1 MWHMITDNLQA
12 YRRAVADTAK
22 AKTICK
28 INPHSDNQDY
38 YRDCYLEEQVRL
50 DGLMSIIGMVVKDA
64 AAAEPHNPFSINGDV
79 NQDNDTAIAD
89 ATTSRLERAVK
100 ADPQTRSLTTSARY
114 RHGDTTR
121 QHCFTKTFFNALWTP
136 TEHSSTAT
144 AS

>member
-79 NQDNDTAIAD
+79 NQDEPVPVPKPT
-89 ATTSRLERAVK
+89 
-100 ADPQTRSLTTSARY
+100 PPRSLTAKWT
-114 RHGDTTR
+114 RH
-121 QHCFTKTFFNALWTP
+121 LTP
-136 TEHSSTAT
+136 PPPLEQD
-144 AS
+144 